1 MKGTYNRQL
10 VFRAACLGMLLFGIG
25 LIMLGS
31 ILPDLRLKHSLDA
44 VEAGTLFS
52 ILPVGIILG
61 SLLFGPVCDR
71 YGYRTLLTVSAL
83 MMFAGFEGLSLT
95 DTSWILTLS
104 VFLFGVGGG
113 AINGATNAVV
123 ADISTTGKGANLSIL
138 GVFFGIGALGMPL
151 LLSLLKKSVPFETI
165 VSGTGLLALVAA
177 LLFAVVRFPPAK
189 QAEGIS
195 MKQIGGLF
203 RDATLL
209 LIAFF
214 LFFQSAF
221 EGLINNWTTTYL
233 IEKVA
238 APQQAALMGLS
249 AYVAGMTVMRMLIG
263 SALRNM
269 PERNLLYMS
278 FAITLT
284 ALLLFSLSRTVVP
297 AATGLFILGAGLA
310 AGFPT
315 MLGLVGNRY
324 PELSGTAFSF
334 VFVIALLGNMLV
346 NYTMGI
352 VAEIRGIENLVIFT
366 FAELI
371 IMAVIATAI
380 FGRLKNNNKNIK
392 GYAGT

>member
-10 VFRAACLGMLLFGIG
+10 VFWTACLGMLLFGIG

-71 YGYRTLLTVSAL
+71 YGYRTLLSVSAL
-83 MMFAGFEGLSLT
+83 LMFTGFEGLAYT
-95 DTSWILTLS
+95 NTQWILTVS
-104 VFLFGVGGG
+104 VFLFGLGGG

-123 ADISTTGKGANLSIL
+123 SDISTTGKGADLSML
-138 GVFFGIGALGMPL
+138 GVFFGLGALGMPL
-151 LLSLLKKSVPFETI
+151 LLSLLKKSVQFETI
-165 VSGTGLLALVAA
+165 VAGTGLLALVAA
-177 LLFAVVRFPPAK
+177 LLFAVVRFPAAK
-189 QAEGIS
+189 QAGGLSI
-195 MKQIGGLF
+195 KQIGGLF

-233 IEKVA
+233 TVSME
-238 APQQAALMGLS
+238 APQEAALMGLS
-249 AYVAGMTVMRMLIG
+249 SYVAGMTVMRLLIG
-263 SALRNM
+263 SILRKM
-269 PERNLLYMS
+269 TERNLVYMS

-284 ALLLFSLSRTVVP
+284 ALLLFSLSRSVVP
-297 AATGLFILGAGLA
+297 ASTGLFLLGAGLA

-324 PELSGTAFSF
+324 PDLSGTAFSF
-334 VFVIALLGNMLV
+334 VLVIALLGNILV
-346 NYTMGI
+346 NYTMGL
-352 VAEIRGIENLVIFT
+352 VAENYGINNLVIFT
-366 FAELI
+366 FTELI
-371 IMAVIATAI
+371 ILVVIAITI
-380 FGRLKNNNKNIK
+380 FGRLKKNK
-392 GYAGT
+392 

>member
-10 VFRAACLGMLLFGIG
+10 VFWTACLGMLLFGIG

-71 YGYRTLLTVSAL
+71 YGYRRLLSVSAL
-83 MMFAGFEGLSLT
+83 LMFAGFEGLAYT
-95 DTSWILTLS
+95 NTQGILTVS
-104 VFLFGVGGG
+104 VFLFGLGGG

-123 ADISTTGKGANLSIL
+123 ADISTTGKGADLSML
-138 GVFFGIGALGMPL
+138 GVFFGLGALGMPL
-151 LLSLLKKSVPFETI
+151 LLSLLKKSVQFETI
-165 VSGTGLLALVAA
+165 VAGTGLLALVAA
-177 LLFAVVRFPPAK
+177 LLFAIVRFPAAK
-189 QAEGIS
+189 QAGGLSI
-195 MKQIGGLF
+195 KQVGGLF

-233 IEKVA
+233 TVSME
-238 APQQAALMGLS
+238 APQEAALMGLS
-249 AYVAGMTVMRMLIG
+249 AYVAGMTVMRLLIG
-263 SALRNM
+263 SFLRKM
-269 PERNLLYMS
+269 TERNLVYMS

-284 ALLLFSLSRTVVP
+284 ALLLFSLSRSVVP
-297 AATGLFILGAGLA
+297 ASTGLFLLGAGLA

-324 PELSGTAFSF
+324 PDLSGTAFSF
-334 VFVIALLGNMLV
+334 VLVIALLGNILV
-346 NYTMGI
+346 NYTMGL
-352 VAEIRGIENLVIFT
+352 VAENYGINNLVIFT
-366 FAELI
+366 FTELI
-371 IMAVIATAI
+371 ILVVIAITI
-380 FGRLKNNNKNIK
+380 FGRLKKNK
-392 GYAGT
+392 